1 MQPTFFFILTVQ
13 VCTLVTCSGE
23 SITKFPAILIFGDS
37 TVDTGNNNYI
47 LTIAQGNHRPYGQ
60 DFPGHIPTGRFS
72 NGKLVPDFLASA
84 LGIKE
89 AVPPFLLPDLSDD
102 ELRTGVS
109 FASGG
114 AGFDDLTGAAFGII
128 PVSKQPR
135 YLESYIERLW
145 RIVGEEEAQRIVSGA
160 LVVVTAGTN
169 DLIYNFYDIPTR
181 KPFFTIEA
189 YQEFLQDKIQN
200 FTKVFWKLGE
210 GAVGLDWWKQDPCLN
225 KAAPRSGTLH
235 ALPFRNRNH
244 MDKEDVLDLI
254 HMLLKGVQ
262 VCNLVTCSSES
273 TTKFPAILIFGDSTV
288 DTGNNNYIPTIA
300 KGNHRPYGLDFPGH
314 IPTGR
319 FSNGKLVP
327 DFLVSVLGIKEAVP
341 PFLQPNL
348 SDDELRTG
356 VSFASGGAGF
366 DDLTSAVIGI
376 IPVSKQLRYLE
387 SYIERLRGAVGEGEA
402 QRIVNGALGVVSAG
416 TNDLIFNF
424 YDIPTRKPFFTIE
437 AYQDFLQDKIQN
449 FTKDL
454 YNLGCRTIVVSGLP
468 PIGCLPIQMTTKSI
482 IRNCVRSQNY
492 DSQLYNDK
500 LMKVLPRL
508 QASLPRSR
516 ILYADIYTP
525 LMDMIN
531 NPGKYGFL
539 ETGRG
544 CCGTGLVE
552 AGPL

>member
-1 MQPTFFFILTVQ
+1 MKRNSSWQIMQPTFFFILTVQ

-89 AVPPFLLPDLSDD
+89 AVPPFLQPDLSDD

-135 YLESYIERLW
+135 YLESYIERLR

-181 KPFFTIEA
+181 KPFFA
-189 YQEFLQDKIQN
+189 
-200 FTKVFWKLGE
+200 
-210 GAVGLDWWKQDPCLN
+210 
-225 KAAPRSGTLH
+225 
-235 ALPFRNRNH
+235 
-244 MDKEDVLDLI
+244 
-254 HMLLKGVQ
+254 
-262 VCNLVTCSSES
+262 
-273 TTKFPAILIFGDSTV
+273 
-288 DTGNNNYIPTIA
+288 
-300 KGNHRPYGLDFPGH
+300 
-314 IPTGR
+314 
-319 FSNGKLVP
+319 
-327 DFLVSVLGIKEAVP
+327 
-341 PFLQPNL
+341 
-348 SDDELRTG
+348 
-356 VSFASGGAGF
+356 
-366 DDLTSAVIGI
+366 
-376 IPVSKQLRYLE
+376 
-387 SYIERLRGAVGEGEA
+387 
-402 QRIVNGALGVVSAG
+402 
-416 TNDLIFNF
+416 
-424 YDIPTRKPFFTIE
+424 IE

-449 FTKDL
+449 FTKEL
-454 YNLGCRTIVVSGLP
+454 YSLGCRTIVVSGLP

-482 IRNCVRSQNY
+482 LRNCVWSQNS
-492 DSQLYNDK
+492 DSQHYNDK
-500 LMKVLPRL
+500 LVKVLSRL
-508 QASLPRSR
+508 QALLPGSR
-516 ILYADIYTP
+516 ILYYDIYTP

-552 AGPL
+552 AGPLCTPFTPVCANRSQYLFFDSIHPGESAYHTVT